1 MNHRERI
8 RENLPLVLLIL
19 YWAFGFAVVIFA
31 AGAAIDLVYWLM
43 GERTHIGSSIAQSA
57 ELGVLFGACIVGA
70 AILVGL
76 AAVFVQWSR
85 SVRPWVLGMAASV
98 GFWGSMA
105 LIPPNG
111 IVSMADV
118 RALGIV
124 TCIFGVLFGLGI
136 RAMQRKADESAP

>member
-1 MNHRERI
+1 MNHRKRI

-31 AGAAIDLVYWLM
+31 TSAAMDLVYWLM
-43 GERTHIGSSIAQSA
+43 GERIHLGRSIAQAA

-98 GFWGSMA
+98 GFWGSMV

-111 IVSMADV
+111 LFSMADL

-124 TCIFGVLFGLGI
+124 TCIFGALFGFGL
-136 RAMQRKADESAP
+136 R